1 MYLNHK
7 DLSKYWCLDI
17 EADDLKATKIHIVCA
32 TNAATGETLD
42 FVDRETFNRFVDA
55 HQDCFWVGHNA
66 ISYDLPT
73 LVRLWGSRLDLGRC
87 IDTLVLSY
95 LYDPQMVGGHGLAA
109 WGERFGLP
117 KIDFHD
123 FSKYSPEMLEYC
135 RRDVELTLKVFKA
148 LTKRMRDR
156 GWSERSCKLEH
167 DIRVVLDK
175 QERNGFYFDI
185 PGAQRLRE
193 ELDKKKAGLETG
205 IYALFPPELVVKNTY
220 QYRTNKDGGNTHHYT
235 RHLEEYPKLTHN
247 ADGTYDVWDYQEFNI
262 GSPKQ
267 RLDRLLRMG
276 FKPTKKT
283 KAGGPSVDEDS
294 LLGFAQTAKI
304 PEAAAIA
311 EWLVLSGR
319 SNMLGT
325 WLACV
330 DESDSRM
337 RGRVFT
343 CGASTRRMTH
353 SSPNTANIPKAHEK
367 VPYGK
372 ESRALWAVHDPQSR
386 RLVGYDAAGLEMRM
400 FAHYLGNREVAD
412 LYINGDPHQVN
423 ADLLSIDRSTVK
435 NVFYAFLYGAA
446 NEKLGT
452 TGGHNARWGKNA
464 RGLLIDKTPGLKE
477 LVALVQQE
485 QASGLLE
492 TIDGGKVR
500 CPSPH
505 AALNYKLQSAGGI
518 VMKQAS
524 IFIDERVQEK
534 GLDSLLV
541 GSIHDEGQHDTA
553 VGDAEEFGK
562 LAVQAI
568 RDAGEELGFS
578 VPLDGSFA
586 VGTDWSTTH

>member
-7 DLSKYWCLDI
+7 DLSKYWVLDI
-17 EADDLKATKIHIVCA
+17 EADDLKATRIWLVVA
-32 TNAATGETLD
+32 TNAATGETID
-42 FVDRETFNRFVDA
+42 FLDREAFNRFVDA
-55 HQDCFWVGHNA
+55 NQDCYWIGHNA

-73 LVRLWGSRLDLGRC
+73 LVRLWGSHLDLSQC
-87 IDTLVLSY
+87 VDTLVLSY

-123 FSKYSPEMLEYC
+123 FSKYSEEMRVYC
-135 RRDVELTLKVFKA
+135 RRDVELTLRVFKA
-148 LTKRMRDR
+148 LTKRMRER

-167 DIRVVLDK
+167 EIRVVVDK
-175 QERNGFYFDI
+175 QEENGFYFNI
-185 PGAQRLRE
+185 PGAQRLRL
-193 ELDKKKAGLETG
+193 ELDNKKQDLEKG
-205 IYALFPPELVVKNTY
+205 IHALFPPELVVQNSY
-220 QYRTNKDGGNTHHYT
+220 VYRTKQDGEPTHHYI
-235 RHLEEYPKLTHN
+235 RHQDQFPKLTHN
-247 ADGTYDVWDYQEFNI
+247 ADGTYDVWDWKDFNI
-262 GSPKQ
+262 GSPAQ
-267 RLDRLLRMG
+267 RLDRLLRLG

-294 LLGFAQTAKI
+294 LVTFAATSKI
-304 PEAAAIA
+304 PEVASIA

-343 CGASTRRMTH
+343 CGAATRRMTH

-372 ESRALWAVHDPQSR
+372 ECRSLWAVHDVDTR

-400 FAHYLGNREVAD
+400 FAHYLGIPEVAE
-412 LYINGDPHQVN
+412 LYVNGDPHQVN
-423 ADLLSIDRSTVK
+423 ADLLGIDRSSVK

-446 NEKLGT
+446 NEKLGA
-452 TGGHNARWGKNA
+452 TGGHNAKWGKQA
-464 RGLLIDKTPGLKE
+464 RAQLVDKTPGLKK
-477 LVALVQQE
+477 LIALVQEE
-485 QASGLLE
+485 QASGFLE

-524 IFIDERVQEK
+524 IFISARVQEQ
-534 GLDSLLV
+534 GLDALKV
-541 GSIHDEGQHDTA
+541 ADVHDEGQYDVA
-553 VGDAEEFGK
+553 KDDAEEFGK
-562 LAVQAI
+562 VAVQSL

-578 VPLDGSFA
+578 VPLDGEFK
-586 VGTDWSTTH
+586 VGLDWSQTH

>member
-7 DLSKYWCLDI
+7 DLSKYWILDI
-17 EADDLKATKIHIVCA
+17 EADDLKATRIWLVVA

-55 HQDCFWVGHNA
+55 HQDCYWVGHNA

-73 LVRLWGSRLDLGRC
+73 LRRLWGSRLNLDRC
-87 IDTLVLSY
+87 VDTLVLSY
-95 LYDPQMVGGHGLAA
+95 LYDPQMVGGHSLAA

-123 FSKYSPEMLEYC
+123 FSQYSEKMLEYC
-135 RRDVELTLKVFKA
+135 KRDVELTLRVFKA
-148 LTKRMRDR
+148 LTARMLKR
-156 GWSERSCKLEH
+156 GWSEKSCKIEH

-175 QERNGFYFDI
+175 QEANGFYFDI
-185 PGAQRLRE
+185 DGAQHLRSK
-193 ELDKKKAGLETG
+193 LDEKRDGLEKG
-205 IYALFPPELVVKNTY
+205 IHALFPPELVIQKSY
-220 QYRTNKDGGNTHHYT
+220 EYRTKQDGEPTHHYL
-235 RHLEEYPKLTHN
+235 RHGEVYPKLTHN
-247 ADGTYDVWDYQEFNI
+247 TDGTYDVWDYQAFNI

-283 KAGGPSVDEDS
+283 KTGGPSVDEDS
-294 LLGFAQTAKI
+294 LVEFAASAKI
-304 PEAAAIA
+304 PEVAAIA
-311 EWLVLSGR
+311 EYLVLSGR

-325 WLACV
+325 WLNCV
-330 DESDSRM
+330 DVVDSRM

-372 ESRALWAVHDPQSR
+372 ECRSLWTVSDTNSR

-400 FAHYLGNREVAD
+400 FAHYLGIPEVAE
-412 LYINGDPHQVN
+412 LYVNGDPHQVN
-423 ADLLSIDRSTVK
+423 ADLLGIERSTVK

-446 NEKLGT
+446 NEKLGN
-452 TGGHNARWGKNA
+452 TGGHNAKWGKNA
-464 RGLLIDKTPGLKE
+464 RALLVEKTPGLKD
-477 LVALVQQE
+477 LMRLVQYEQE
-485 QASGLLE
+485 RGFLE
-492 TIDGGKVR
+492 TIDGGMVR

-518 VMKQAS
+518 TMKVAS
-524 IFIDERVQEK
+524 IILDQRAQEK
-534 GLDSLLV
+534 GLDHMKV
-541 GSIHDEGQHDTA
+541 GDIHDEGQHDVA
-553 VGDAEEFGK
+553 ISDADELGK
-562 LAVQAI
+562 MAVQSI
-568 RDAGEELGFS
+568 RDAGEELNFS
-578 VPLDGSFA
+578 VPLDGDYK
-586 VGTDWSTTH
+586 VGLSWAETH